1 MLYINSIHKHII
13 RRQLTKS
20 CLKKAFYFVFAV
32 ILNEKKKK
40 HFTAVVQCS
49 YIMGHFR
56 KIQNKNY
63 VIAFN
68 INIKSVMS
76 L

>member
-20 CLKKAFYFVFAV
+20 CLKKAFYFVLAV
-32 ILNEKKKK
+32 FLNEKKK

-49 YIMGHFR
+49 YIMGHYR

-63 VIAFN
+63 VIVFN